1 MELEPQISPSS
12 RLFSTAQL
20 LHVAAIMKSAA
31 ILTLVMRM
39 HSSNRNR
46 SQETVHPIY
55 NIRWASFWIIWIWD
69 SEPHQKKTDTIFRTK
84 WAHVCPSHG
93 WCWWWHAHRPV
104 ELWVPFHGQKK
115 NSWNDDTW
123 SNRTRKACEVSC
135 RGISLKLELSIFL
148 GML

>member
-20 LHVAAIMKSAA
+20 LHVAAFMKSAA

-55 NIRWASFWIIWIWD
+55 NIRWASFWMIWIWD
-69 SEPHQKKTDTIFRTK
+69 SEPHKKKQILFSARSGPMSAPAMDAADDDMLIDLLSYE
-84 WAHVCPSHG
+84 CPFTG
-93 WCWWWHAHRPV
+93 
-104 ELWVPFHGQKK
+104 KK
-115 NSWNDDTW
+115 
-123 SNRTRKACEVSC
+123 EQ
-135 RGISLKLELSIFL
+135 LE
-148 GML
+148 